1 MEAHSNHSLAAGP
14 NQGPSIPTSTVRRK
28 SSSKGSGMNTVEV
41 EDVDDFSD
49 DDSMG
54 EEEGG
59 GMELESDFDIARD
72 EGDLVCSWL
81 LII

>member
-1 MEAHSNHSLAAGP
+1 
-14 NQGPSIPTSTVRRK
+14 
-28 SSSKGSGMNTVEV
+28 MNTVEV